1 MNLEDGSARGTPA
14 HGDELT
20 ALVAAAQEFLEY
32 MQVERGVSPNTV
44 SAYRRGLVRY
54 LDFLAGKGIE
64 DPESVNQ
71 EAVMSYAAFLASRDS
86 GLSARSMS
94 QAFSAVRMFHRFMV
108 AEGIAPVD
116 PTGTLPSPR
125 LPARLPKALTRR
137 QVESLLEAPARGD
150 ALGLRDR
157 MILEMMY
164 ATGMRISE
172 LVGLDVGDVDLAERI
187 ASVRGK
193 GDKWRLVP
201 FGSQAASASSS
212 YLSDGRP
219 ELAGGRRTSAFVLN
233 ARGGRL
239 SRQGCWK
246 VIKGYADAVGLAEV
260 VTPHVL
266 RHTFA
271 THMLEGGANLLV
283 VQELLGHA
291 SIATTQIYT
300 DITRDHLKSVYR
312 DSHPRAGRRD
322 ATK

>member
-1 MNLEDGSARGTPA
+1 MSLEEGSANDGPGTA
-14 HGDELT
+14 DGVT
-20 ALVAAAQEFLEY
+20 ALVAAAHEFLEY
-32 MQVERGVSPNTV
+32 MQVERGVSPNTIA
-44 SAYRRGLVRY
+44 AYRRSLVRY
-54 LDFLAGKGIE
+54 LDFLEGRGIE
-64 DPESVNQ
+64 DPRSVSQ
-71 EAVMSYAAFLASRDS
+71 EAVTAYAASLASRES

-94 QAFSAVRMFHRFMV
+94 QAFSAVRMFHRFVV
-108 AEGIAPVD
+108 AEGIAPSD
-116 PTGTLPSPR
+116 PTSTLPSPR

-137 QVESLLEAPARGD
+137 QVESLLEAPVRGD

-172 LVGLDVGDVDLAERI
+172 LCGLDVGDVDLSERI
-187 ASVRGK
+187 ATVRGK

-201 FGSQAASASSS
+201 FGSHAAQAAAT
-212 YLSDGRP
+212 YLANGRP
-219 ELAGGRRTSAFVLN
+219 ELARGVRSSAFVLN

-246 VIKGYADAVGLAEV
+246 VIKGYADAAGLSEV

-300 DITRDHLKSVYR
+300 DVTRDHLKSVYKNT
-312 DSHPRAGRRD
+312 HPRAG
-322 ATK
+322 